1 MRAALISEVKLILGI
16 KKVSKRELSKIARIF
31 PA

>member
-16 KKVSKRELSKIARIF
+16 QKVSKRELSKIARIF